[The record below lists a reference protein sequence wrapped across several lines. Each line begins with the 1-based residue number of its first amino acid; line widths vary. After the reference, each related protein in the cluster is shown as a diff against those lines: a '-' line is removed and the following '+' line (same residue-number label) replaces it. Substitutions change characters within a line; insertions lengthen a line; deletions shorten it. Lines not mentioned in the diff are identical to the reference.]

1 MSGSALFL
9 VIAGVALAL
18 FGIYKLALRS
28 RSESA
33 MEQAYRKSWG
43 DTATTPNPYV
53 LRNNRLVGITFMIIG
68 IGLAVMAFIA
78 GLQE

>member
-1 MSGSALFL
+1 MGDSALFL
-9 VIAGVALAL
+9 VIAGLGVAGYGA
-18 FGIYKLALRS
+18 YKLAVRS

-53 LRNNRLVGITFMIIG
+53 LRNNRLVGIICIITG
-68 IGLAVMAFIA
+68 IGLAGLALAA